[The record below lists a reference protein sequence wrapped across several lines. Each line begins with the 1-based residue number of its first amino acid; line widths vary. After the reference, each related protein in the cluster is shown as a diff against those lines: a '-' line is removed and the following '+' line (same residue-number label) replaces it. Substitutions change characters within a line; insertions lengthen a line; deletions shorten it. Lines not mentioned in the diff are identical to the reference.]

1 VTASIAVL
9 GAGAMGGAAA
19 RLLARRGDIRIT
31 VLDGDVDR
39 ARSVA
44 EQSGPNAVAG
54 HADIASP
61 ELASAIQGVDAVAA
75 CIPYRLNIP
84 VMEACLAAGVHYA
97 DLGGLFHTTL
107 EQLSCTNASNRRASR
122 RSWASGAPPASRTSW
137 PGPAPTG
144 WTTARCG
151 RSTC

>member
-44 EQSGPNAVAG
+44 EQSGPN
-54 HADIASP
+54 
-61 ELASAIQGVDAVAA
+61 AVAA